1 MMIEIW
7 SSFLWLVGLLFPLL
21 WFKREINRRLLH
33 VGWLLFQNE
42 QAAVLLYFLIMLPGV
57 LLHELSHLA
66 MAALLG
72 VPAGGL
78 TIWPKVQ
85 RDGLQL
91 GSVQVARTDMVR
103 ESLIGLAP
111 LLAGSLAVLL
121 IAGLVFDVPLQTPAD
136 PLYRLLYVVNHADQ
150 LLSRANAM
158 VWLYLIFAISNAMLP
173 SPSDRQPWRTLLLFL
188 AILGGVI
195 LIINGGPPQLP
206 DGLLAGIHRAI
217 DLWAMAFAFTLL
229 VDLVFLTGIFL
240 AEQLLWMLRS
250 H

>member
-21 WFKREINRRLLH
+21 LFKREINRRLLH
-33 VGWLLFQNE
+33 VGWLLFQIE
-42 QAAVLLYFLIMLPGV
+42 RAAVLLYFLIMLPGV
-57 LLHELSHLA
+57 LLHELSHLV
-66 MAALLG
+66 MAGLLG

-91 GSVQVARTDMVR
+91 GSVQIARTDMVR

-111 LLAGSLAVLL
+111 LLAGSLAVLA

-136 PLYRLLYVVNHADQ
+136 PLSRLLYVVNHIDQ
-150 LLSRANAM
+150 VLSQENAM

-173 SPSDRQPWRTLLLFL
+173 SPSDRRPWRTLLLFL
-188 AILGGVI
+188 GIVGGVI
-195 LIINGGPPQLP
+195 LIINGGPPQIP
-206 DGLLAGIHRAI
+206 DGRFMYNSCGKKKEPRRHLQGGH
-217 DLWAMAFAFTLL
+217 W
-229 VDLVFLTGIFL
+229 
-240 AEQLLWMLRS
+240 
-250 H
+250 